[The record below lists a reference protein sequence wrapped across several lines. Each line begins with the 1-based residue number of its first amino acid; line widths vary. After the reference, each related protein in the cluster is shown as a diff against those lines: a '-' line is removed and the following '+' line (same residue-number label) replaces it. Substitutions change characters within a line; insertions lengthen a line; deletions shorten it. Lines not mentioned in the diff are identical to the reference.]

1 MTARLIAVDGPL
13 SGLVLDLSEDDE
25 WIVGR
30 APATCDLVI
39 DDSTVSR
46 RQAKISR
53 TPEGLLL
60 KNLSKVNP
68 SLVNYEEF
76 EDPHLL
82 KEDDLVQ
89 FGETTFRYSEKE
101 PPPQKKK
108 QSKKKSSYDDIF
120 DELNIPEEEIP
131 PPSESAMDETVI
143 AKGGETEGEESFYD
157 TIFEE
162 PSIEEQTPFDLDP
175 ETPYL
180 LKVISGPNAGAE
192 IGLEK
197 GHSYT
202 LGKDADACDILFQDL
217 SVSGMHANLSILED
231 GTIEIEDLG
240 SKNGTSIRGNHISE
254 KHILTSQDLVS
265 IGTTLFMIIDREG
278 FQETIIPELP
288 SSKEKN
294 EQEEKSEVESGEKS
308 WKSEPIPYKHL
319 IVAASI
325 AAMFLIAFVS
335 FFSLFKS
342 REIELV
348 KKEPIS
354 EIQDALSANKF
365 SDVTFSFNPASGKL
379 FLVGHVLTSVDYQ
392 EMRYALSVIPFIT
405 SIEDT
410 VIIDDGV
417 SKMMNDVLGSHEEW
431 KGINVRATNPGK
443 FLATGYLQTTTEM
456 SEVSEYFT
464 QNFPYMDHLE
474 NQIAVEE
481 VLNAQIGSLLRQE
494 GFSAVTYKL
503 SDGEILFS
511 GVFDREKEDP
521 FKELIKYVTGLNAI
535 TSVKNFAIPTSPQL
549 AAIDITSNFAVSG
562 VTFHDGRGLNV
573 VLNGRLYRLGD
584 EINGLGIVDI
594 EKNMILLEKD
604 GVKYRIDFT
613 Q

>member
-1 MTARLIAVDGPL
+1 MTARFTAVDGPL
-13 SGLVLDLSEDDE
+13 FGLVLDLSDDDQ

-30 APATCDLVI
+30 APATCDLVV

-46 RQAKISR
+46 KQAKISR
-53 TPEGLLL
+53 SPEGLVLE
-60 KNLSKVNP
+60 NLSKVNP
-68 SLVNYEEF
+68 TLVNHEEIN
-76 EDPHLL
+76 DPHLL
-82 KEDDLVQ
+82 KEEDLVQ

-101 PPPQKKK
+101 AKAPKKK

-131 PPSESAMDETVI
+131 PPSESAMDETII
-143 AKGGETEGEESFYD
+143 AKGEEPEGEESFYD

-162 PSIEEQTPFDLDP
+162 PSSEEQTPFDLEP

-197 GHSYT
+197 GLSYII
-202 LGKDADACDILFQDL
+202 GKDADACDILFQDL
-217 SVSGMHANLSILED
+217 SVSGTHAKLNVLDD

-240 SKNGTSIRGNHISE
+240 SKNGTSIGGSPITE

-265 IGTTLFMIIDREG
+265 VGTTLFMIIDREG
-278 FQETIIPELP
+278 PQETIIAEIPTPKVEK
-288 SSKEKN
+288 KE
-294 EQEEKSEVESGEKS
+294 EEEPAKEEKS

-342 REIELV
+342 KEIELV

-354 EIQDALSANKF
+354 EIQDALDAKKF

-392 EMRYALSVIPFIT
+392 EMRYALSIIPFIS

-410 VIIDDGV
+410 VIIDEGV

-431 KGINVRATNPGK
+431 KGINVRAIKPGK
-443 FLATGYLQTTTEM
+443 FLANGYLQTTAEM

-511 GVFDREKEDP
+511 GVFDREKEDS
-521 FKELIKYVTGLNAI
+521 FKELVKHVKGLNAI

-562 VTFHDGRGLNV
+562 VTFHDGKGLNV